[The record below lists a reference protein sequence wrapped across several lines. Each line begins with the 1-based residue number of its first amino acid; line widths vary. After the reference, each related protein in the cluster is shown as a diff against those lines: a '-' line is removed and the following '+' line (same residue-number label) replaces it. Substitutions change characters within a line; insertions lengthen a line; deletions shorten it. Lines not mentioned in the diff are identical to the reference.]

1 MDNKESVDPENKTTT
16 KPVEVDAATKEESTA
31 L

>member
-1 MDNKESVDPENKTTT
+1 MDNKESVDSENKTTS
-16 KPVEVDAATKEESTA
+16 KPGEAVAVTKEESTA

>member
-1 MDNKESVDPENKTTT
+1 MDNKESVDPEKKTTS
-16 KPVEVDAATKEESTA
+16 KPLEADAVTKEESTA

>member
-1 MDNKESVDPENKTTT
+1 MDNKESVDSENKTTS
-16 KPVEVDAATKEESTA
+16 KPVGADAVTKEESTT